1 MTRSVIAF
9 SRTMSSRKGR
19 SRLLVCCF
27 CKFQTRSKGGFAWHQ
42 TVLHGRSGGNG
53 IPGLKRRRSTEL
65 SENGKEAEEGGSA
78 NVSARP
84 LTRPRSEA
92 PETLA
97 AATSGAAGGGVEGNY
112 QQPPR
117 ASQAGNEAVF
127 GTGALA
133 PDDVGSYNTAIR
145 DEMYPLLAM
154 TTGEQPGLEQNGGGA
169 PVGELHLGGRQGS
182 AGYEYQ
188 TLATQLRCMYEVLD
202 DAARAVPIALRV
214 KRSRAG
220 QFNTTRL
227 RALQQFVLGVGG
239 AGLSVREQR
248 LLYNFLDVWD
258 RQGPNDATVDDDN
271 LSLRAVF
278 PTRSSFTNALRDD
291 LNQAVLDAGWK
302 KLRLQEGGVM
312 YEAYFRSVLDVAV
325 DELHRRADKVRLW
338 SGESGPAPPSTRR
351 EAPQDGDAFRLCEQ
365 EVVGAHGGTSF
376 VLGLHMYSDSSQLS
390 WSGGKFLC
398 SFFCET
404 LPARLG
410 RTPLLECARACHP

>member
-1 MTRSVIAF
+1 MTRSVMVLF
-9 SRTMSSRKGR
+9 RTMSSRSGK

-27 CKFQTRSKGGFAWHQ
+27 CKFETCSKGGFAWHQ

-65 SENGKEAEEGGSA
+65 SEDGEEDEEGGSA
-78 NVSARP
+78 NPSARP
-84 LTRPRSEA
+84 RTRRRGDA

-97 AATSGAAGGGVEGNY
+97 AAASGAAGGGVGGDDE
-112 QQPPR
+112 QR
-117 ASQAGNEAVF
+117 ASPACDDAVF

-145 DEMYPLLAM
+145 NEMYPLLAM
-154 TTGEQPGLEQNGGGA
+154 TTGLDEAGLQRNGGGA
-169 PVGELHLGGRQGS
+169 SAGELPQGV
-182 AGYEYQ
+182 GYEYQ
-188 TLATQLRCMYEVLD
+188 TLATQLRCLYEVLD

-227 RALQQFVLGVGG
+227 RALQLFVLGVGG

-258 RQGPNDATVDDDN
+258 RHDLDNAIMDDDD

-278 PTRSSFTNALRDD
+278 PTVSSFTNALRDD

-302 KLRLQEGGVM
+302 KLRLQEGGIRHTSGRFSMSPWVSCTAARTM
-312 YEAYFRSVLDVAV
+312 CACGAV
-325 DELHRRADKVRLW
+325 RADQHRRLITVRLHRMGTLFGCANKKLLVLMVVRVLCLACTCTVTAASCRGLGVSSCVRL
-338 SGESGPAPPSTRR
+338 
-351 EAPQDGDAFRLCEQ
+351 FVRLCRT
-365 EVVGAHGGTSF
+365 VWGVPRFWYVH
-376 VLGLHMYSDSSQLS
+376 VLV
-390 WSGGKFLC
+390 
-398 SFFCET
+398 
-404 LPARLG
+404 
-410 RTPLLECARACHP
+410 TPE